1 MYVQRCLL
9 FHSSSFQ
16 LSVKN
21 DARFVR
27 FYSGLPH
34 DWSRK
39 LAPLSKPIRFKT
51 ETNLDLIAAFS
62 RALDSLV
69 VFGFPFFHLMIGPQ
83 NSCHFLNQSDSK
95 SKPISTWSLA
105 SFRALSSLVFTLVFP
120 LQRLAGIMAL
130 ILRRPMRFS
139 WVTNHEQCWL
149 RHHITVTKV

>member
-9 FHSSSFQ
+9 FLSSSFQ
-16 LSVKN
+16 LNVKN

-39 LAPLSKPIRFKT
+39 LAPLSKLIRFKT

-69 VFGFPFFHLMIGPQ
+69 VFGFPFFRLMIGPQ

-105 SFRALSSLVFTLVFP
+105 SFRALSSLVFILIFP

-139 WVTNHEQCWL
+139 
-149 RHHITVTKV
+149 